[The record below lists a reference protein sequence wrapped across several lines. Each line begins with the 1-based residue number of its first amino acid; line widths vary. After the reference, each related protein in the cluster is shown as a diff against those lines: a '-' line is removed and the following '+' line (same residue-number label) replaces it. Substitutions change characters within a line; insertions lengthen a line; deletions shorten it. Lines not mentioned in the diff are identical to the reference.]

1 MWRQK
6 ITIKITINATKHTN
20 KRQRRSIFLCHPHN
34 KSYENP
40 QKACVGAFYIRVR
53 LTLALLHLQT
63 NSVYIWN

>member
-1 MWRQK
+1 MQQNTLTRGK
-6 ITIKITINATKHTN
+6 EVA
-20 KRQRRSIFLCHPHN
+20 SVVFLCHPHN